1 MPHFKAFGMM
11 NLKYEI
17 RIFQKIHNKGAM
29 SQWQLQVTI
38 FLRETDV
45 RSKFWLIFEHWHWK
59 KSSLLKNFQFDTINY
74 LASLAALTSHVHRRN
89 ILTGQETLE
98 QDDPEMAQIIKDEKK
113 RQMSGLELIA
123 SENFCTRAALE
134 AMGSCLNNK

>member
-1 MPHFKAFGMM
+1 VYFFCQNP
-11 NLKYEI
+11 L
-17 RIFQKIHNKGAM
+17 
-29 SQWQLQVTI
+29 
-38 FLRETDV
+38 
-45 RSKFWLIFEHWHWK
+45 
-59 KSSLLKNFQFDTINY
+59 INY
-74 LASLAALTSHVHRRN
+74 LALAALASHVHRRN
-89 ILTGQETLE
+89 ILTGQEPLE

>member
-1 MPHFKAFGMM
+1 MECGLDAMP
-11 NLKYEI
+11 L
-17 RIFQKIHNKGAM
+17 
-29 SQWQLQVTI
+29 
-38 FLRETDV
+38 FLLDDL
-45 RSKFWLIFEHWHWK
+45 LI
-59 KSSLLKNFQFDTINY
+59 SSLL
-74 LASLAALTSHVHRRN
+74 SLAALTSHVHRRN
-89 ILTGQETLE
+89 ILTGQEPLE

>member
-1 MPHFKAFGMM
+1 M
-11 NLKYEI
+11 
-17 RIFQKIHNKGAM
+17 
-29 SQWQLQVTI
+29 
-38 FLRETDV
+38 
-45 RSKFWLIFEHWHWK
+45 
-59 KSSLLKNFQFDTINY
+59 LLPSD
-74 LASLAALTSHVHRRN
+74 AHRRSSV
-89 ILTGQETLE
+89 TGQETLE